1 VPQLEQCAAAAPDDA
16 ELHADLGAAYLAS
29 ARVEDAERSF
39 RRALQVDPDFA
50 DVHVKLAS
58 LLAARGAMTDAR
70 EHAEAALRLQPNRA
84 AVQQL
89 LAQIGS
95 AAERRP

>member
-1 VPQLEQCAAAAPDDA
+1 
-16 ELHADLGAAYLAS
+16 
-29 ARVEDAERSF
+29 
-39 RRALQVDPDFA
+39 VDPDFA

-58 LLAARGAMTDAR
+58 LLAARGAITDAR

-89 LAQIGS
+89 LAHIGS
-95 AAERRP
+95 SAERRP